1 MTLCHTVQLL
11 AVIPYESG
19 AILIFGSEYPK
30 TIPSINI
37 HLPIYKKEKGDL
49 IIGIPRTNGFIRLSF
64 KAMNPMLSG
73 SSYKTG
79 SRSEGWI
86 KKMWHTYTMEYY
98 SVITISRP
106 RRAREGSAPPSRG
119 KQAGTRREPGLG
131 PSPGA
136 ALRRPKRPTG
146 RIPRPAYQAGL
157 MSGAGNSEKSAWRPV
172 PWWVQP
178 WWPGRV
184 CAQLTAA
191 CRPGRARTTHPH
203 RRLTR
208 SVHFWCWGGFGK

>member
-86 KKMWHTYTMEYY
+86 KKMWHTYTMEYFSTIKRNEFE
-98 SVITISRP
+98 SVLMRWMNLESIIQSDMSQKLKDKYCILTHIYIY
-106 RRAREGSAPPSRG
+106 
-119 KQAGTRREPGLG
+119 
-131 PSPGA
+131 
-136 ALRRPKRPTG
+136 
-146 RIPRPAYQAGL
+146 RI
-157 MSGAGNSEKSAWRPV
+157 
-172 PWWVQP
+172 
-178 WWPGRV
+178 
-184 CAQLTAA
+184 
-191 CRPGRARTTHPH
+191 
-203 RRLTR
+203 
-208 SVHFWCWGGFGK
+208 